1 MTMKYDKY
9 DNIIAFALMFNGSDA
24 VSSISPKHSEPEE
37 IIYLFDKFLYLQV
50 DKKYL
55 NPEDIQYY
63 PEVRH
68 YTDKW
73 IGREKLIGM
82 NIVTWIIRCSIPK
95 TSLEDILELFEEYV
109 CDFKNVEC
117 TDNLRHYGGYGF
129 SSQLLDSLLKQLNR
143 QHNYQGIKRQLIIR
157 DIIA

>member
-1 MTMKYDKY
+1 MKYDKY
-9 DNIIAFALMFNGSDA
+9 DNIIAFALMFNGSNTI
-24 VSSISPKHSEPEE
+24 SSISTKDSEPEE
-37 IIYLFDKFLYLQV
+37 IIDLFDKFLYLQV

-63 PEVRH
+63 PEMQH

-73 IGREKLIGM
+73 TGRDKLLGM
-82 NIVTWIIRCSIPK
+82 NIVTWIIRCGIPK
-95 TSLEDILELFEEYV
+95 TSIEDILELFEEYV
-109 CDFKNVEC
+109 CDFKDVEC

-129 SSQLLDSLLKQLNR
+129 GTAVLDSLLKRLNSH
-143 QHNYQGIKRQLIIR
+143 HNYQGLKRQLIIR